1 MDSLQVN
8 HIQHSIVN
16 VDNKTY
22 LMSGVLFKYADQN
35 YKLCLM
41 TEKSVLLDNN
51 TYLGIKVEMETFV
64 IVILMALV
72 LIAVIYA
79 FIIRRSAIRLDER
92 EADVKALSR
101 GLAKV
106 NEMLA
111 DKDLHDTHNNVWKQ
125 KAIVPFVEKLMERN
139 VHPVTFA
146 RIECETEESRRKFFE
161 RAVYILDKH
170 VLRFEYGACDIVLI
184 AVNITTDQ
192 LKHGISILED
202 KEVTVQRVEL
212 IDNNTDMEKLR
223 ERYL

>member
-1 MDSLQVN
+1 MEEQKSGNSSNKKPGKHPILIITTICVVIAAAACGWLSYIQINRYEKGILEVCATQQDSYVQLVLDQINLKENRDDQDIINDILKTMDASSNKYWVFSRNQSMLYVKDVMETNRYKEVSADTYYNSKASKEFMDSLQVN

-92 EADVKALSR
+92 GS
-101 GLAKV
+101 
-106 NEMLA
+106 
-111 DKDLHDTHNNVWKQ
+111 
-125 KAIVPFVEKLMERN
+125 
-139 VHPVTFA
+139 
-146 RIECETEESRRKFFE
+146 
-161 RAVYILDKH
+161 
-170 VLRFEYGACDIVLI
+170 
-184 AVNITTDQ
+184 
-192 LKHGISILED
+192 
-202 KEVTVQRVEL
+202 
-212 IDNNTDMEKLR
+212 
-223 ERYL
+223 